1 MKLTDLRSQ
10 YSDKDLRRSMG
21 EQALRFKA
29 FSPFFQNLHE
39 GKVVYYEKFMCIARL
54 DDLEITPEGI
64 YALAVPVTP
73 IPRVGLPENLIN
85 RYVPPEKPWRVGMRW
100 EWMMMNVVS
109 LGNPQIGWTVWP
121 EAERVQAV
129 EKLIEAGD
137 FGGVMNITLLYKEDE
152 KSS

>member
-1 MKLTDLRSQ
+1 MRLTDLRSQ
-10 YSDKDLRRSMG
+10 YTDKELRWSMG
-21 EQALRFKA
+21 DQALRYRA

-54 DDLEITPEGI
+54 DNLEITPEGI

-73 IPRVGLPENLIN
+73 IPRVGLPENLIKS
-85 RYVPPEKPWRVGMRW
+85 YITPEKPWRIGMRW

-109 LGNPQIGWTVWP
+109 LGNSQVGWTVWP

-129 EKLIEAGD
+129 EKLVEAGD
-137 FGGVMNITLLYKEDE
+137 LLGVMKLTLLYSEENKE
-152 KSS
+152 